1 MVITPQIHARVDTT
15 TASIFHNVNDLLHE
29 YGEQLPLIRYDGGLH
44 VVYGTIYIK
53 LIHKR
58 SRLLFALI
66 HEGVSLELT
75 WNKGM
80 SLWELTD
87 ADFHN
92 HLPAVTFLNAFWR
105 KVIAVLN

>member
-1 MVITPQIHARVDTT
+1 MVTTPEIQARVDTT
-15 TASIFHNVNDLLHE
+15 PAAIFCNLTELLYA
-29 YGEQLPLIRYDGGLH
+29 YGKQKPLIRYDGGLH
-44 VVYGTIYIK
+44 VVYRTIYIK

-75 WNKGM
+75 WNKGR

>member
-58 SRLLFALI
+58 SYLALM
-66 HEGVSLELT
+66 HEGVLLDLM
-75 WNKGM
+75 WNNGK
-80 SLWELTD
+80 SLWELTTN
-87 ADFHN
+87 ADFHK
-92 HLPAVTFLNAFWR
+92 HLRSPF
-105 KVIAVLN
+105 